1 MQEQYNFK
9 GIFKSRDNDSK
20 PSFLRDVVRLH
31 THNSME
37 SNKAFILDRE
47 DQFEGFFSRNFQDQI
62 EQRSIELLYD
72 NRERLTREAVF
83 EHANYSFT
91 SRLLNNANG
100 VMGRMFASFETP
112 NLFDSDTE
120 SEKFGRETLHEFLN
134 ILKESNVDEAR
145 NNRIKESVAPKPIA
159 EMNYKFD
166 NYINNNIA
174 NAENA
179 SRHINKDIRDFK
191 HRVTAQG
198 SVIDYF
204 TNKGYSRS
212 IKLMDNIDYINRPGI
227 LPAVGMI
234 HDAESEL
241 SINIFQLQNKP
252 IIDYLT
258 ADLVSRAEEIRK
270 QREAGATVK
279 NFTFRLQLAWNKE
292 LANDAASYNILGP
305 NLTAIRTF
313 QNLAAKYADALDIT
327 IQTLDRRN
335 HTKLIFSDQG
345 AYISTQNQTAPVGK
359 SLYQAGSNYES
370 GRYVRNLQITPNSTV
385 SERSEA
391 KLYQQVKELQTT
403 MFRQKLLQTNQP
415 NISGPV
421 ETYEMMKSSLNYLQK
436 NKDTGVKIDF
446 ILDQVFLLQYDSM
459 LFDKVAEGE
468 MGPESKGT
476 LKKVITDLDNKKT
489 RYRTDIQEPL
499 MLALIEGKAHVTTDV
514 RNFKQK
520 VQEPIYTELMK
531 LDSFKD
537 SGYNLETFLN
547 DDISLSTE
555 QRINRVTA
563 KVGSRDRAIQL
574 LAIAS
579 GNIQTAN
586 VPRQHVKAS
595 LLYRTSANG
604 IEGIAGELS
613 SSNRGLYSMSLID
626 NDFERDMT
634 NNELGMMFYSEDFA
648 RELNINKESAYSLE
662 GNEVTEELQEYTK
675 HYISMKSDL
684 STRRVGQ
691 LEYSNVNNRAEWEKD
706 VDRKKLV
713 NLFNSL
719 TEMNKSTGGDAMKI
733 SYDYN
738 NKGPISILV
747 DLNNGLKYRFTALQG
762 GVNNQGFIYEI
773 NKSKVIGESD
783 FINQSSESIRTS
795 FTDNGNPIFIGSKER
810 LTLTP
815 IQTTMSMIS
824 SISLE
829 ASQIRLI
836 RAPLIEYQTHYAPG
850 AEGSDNFDAGIARY
864 LLALSGYSDRG
875 VTDVLNIDQ
884 GSIIKGALE
893 NLHLRMKNSDATLDK
908 VRQFAGIDINSEDR
922 QAKLQYLTDLI
933 QVFGNVNENDRRLLI
948 TGEGLEGRQSL
959 KRFMSFLFSSP
970 EYADVLYDFIQSQG
984 DPLYQQAT
992 NKYVKEVSSR
1002 VFDPYLNRT
1011 QVSVYGSTQAFRQR
1025 PLYGINNRR
1034 AAFGRGVNNAALSN
1048 LQGMFRLGGYALAA
1062 SPFDHDATADFGTD
1076 FKDGSLLFIQ
1086 ITGTGGSREKSGLE
1100 YSGYNEYDNLLPYY
1114 QHKKIG
1120 TATGL
1125 EIIQDAGVG
1134 SIIDKQSVADY
1145 NDAIAHLNLTVDSE
1159 NLLQGNDRMLLFNFD
1174 VKKKAS
1180 QIPQRIKNVIGS
1192 RPTMELT
1199 TNLQEL
1205 IESKDNK
1212 TTFEGQDINNIEAL
1226 RAAYLEDLRSK
1237 VAKGIGRKKAD
1248 SLITDMY
1255 AVGIEFGGQIRAT
1268 LSNDVAEVLESIRKD
1283 INTEF
1288 EGVDEDT
1295 KAEILRVRLLNAD
1308 LSAHSVRGFIGS
1320 SKREG
1325 RNSFVLFQ
1333 LSGAYSDY
1341 SFLNPEFGSTD
1352 TLDGMRTGFADRAV
1366 KGHQASKLS
1375 SQRLLGKKGDFNLAD
1390 ELLIQSGSYIKRDKD
1405 TGLFH
1410 VFSFDETEQKY
1421 VRGQAV
1427 SSRKEFTIVRN
1438 LLEAVKAEPS
1448 IGKLGTVSN
1457 AASFEGEMAIEILR
1471 DVRILEGEVTSNEIR
1486 TEIDYIR
1493 TGRRGGSARQE
1504 SLSGGLAK
1512 MVPIFL
1518 YDPAN
1523 KEDGT
1528 PQKGLLRQMFEQFEQ
1543 TSGKV
1548 GSFGGESDLSYSQF
1562 YGVVNPSNLKSY
1574 FYEHGAQILIDNNKK
1589 TALLGT
1595 DGKTLAAALVMS
1607 FGTSRFASGDRIG
1620 VLDELAKFAASG
1632 DLGHFYQDQYLLG
1645 FLQHRGDT
1653 TKVAEG
1659 FVKSMEGISNLQV
1672 RALEYIGLDLIK
1684 NALTGDTNAASE
1696 IQKRVTDLL
1705 TDTTG
1710 VVGREYLN
1718 TGKDRGKEM
1727 AIIAAS
1733 LDYFVQLTQAKAND
1747 IAVVNTTRDRSAY
1760 LSLGTIGGMSYEEL
1774 VEKENKGLS
1783 QLVNQ
1788 LGRTSYTVGMWMS
1801 LSGSQSKV
1809 AISSKL
1815 ESFIETQ
1822 HTIFEPFYTN
1832 LTKFQKGG
1840 SLDSLR
1846 QLMAGF
1852 YGAMAGTH
1860 TGEFINA
1867 MSGLQ
1872 QINLLD
1878 TRNPIF
1884 ASRMVGY
1891 LNDPFT
1897 SDAEFKEYQRN
1908 YEMFGVLQSL
1918 VSNETSEFINADLV
1932 KKVIETYRK
1941 DAKNLDLNP
1950 DTLNTE
1956 LNNLINAA
1964 EDNDLGRVQE
1974 IISQG
1979 YEYSLYHF
1987 ERMYADFRLNPNKGD
2002 ANAGQAISTGV
2013 QRSAGATGRFA
2024 FTLPVMEFNE
2034 GTIRVDKRSLQR
2046 SFSLAG
2052 EDLKII
2058 GESFGNVDAPILKS
2072 QAILWQA
2079 FSPNS
2084 AVSRL
2089 LDRINDDKPISEVD
2103 VSLEDYEEI
2112 MRFYTTAINMPVEI
2126 TEAIGVYGNK
2136 ILGNK
2141 IGFAGGTT
2149 TPAAWFMGGTQM
2161 SILPEIIMERHG
2173 AGTNNR
2179 RDAHQYVISKLK
2191 DSNELLNIKS
2201 KIKEKLSNINNS
2213 IQENIEKQSEIYKTW
2228 KMSFENKDYTYNE
2241 LYDNKYEWEALKS
2254 EQNKLL
2260 DILNTKFTQLTEE
2273 RDERLQTR
2281 YQLEGKL
2288 ELEISNLQLKLNAL
2302 YESKK
2307 HIEANTNIKE
2317 LEKHLYYLKT
2327 EKYRVNLEI
2336 KNLKIERTRI
2346 LTHRNYIEQVL
2357 TNKAEWNEKLGNFN
2371 RANLLSISE
2380 RMKREIDNL
2389 NSQINNLYNYKDS
2402 IPTGTLSEHLPLE
2415 YPTIKREYVKL
2426 SNQSGYSKINSA
2438 IDIIQEDISQLN
2450 LLLRSNR
2457 ESYFFE
2463 NLVLEIKE
2471 YNNQIDNIN
2480 TEKQEEIKIKTQITE
2495 ELKKLEEFIKI
2506 YESLGFIS
2514 RNRTEISNLNQKK
2527 DRLLSLL
2534 QETNEKNQETKP
2546 KQYLTYLARTLNK
2559 GISAAATSE
2568 LNLLI
2573 EKSREFQER
2582 LQLASNNESEL
2593 TKLIEDIEGT
2603 KESKYSITYY
2613 ERNLQVSINEKG
2625 KERFGV
2631 NLNEGGD
2638 PFVDLLGLYELR
2650 TIRAAAISQGGTSN
2664 RLSNEAQKDSVQFAE
2679 DMKKL
2684 YSPFTGL
2691 VIGSEVDDY
2700 TNLPK
2705 VTPEE
2710 MALEMR
2716 RGASKLEKALGLNF
2730 DSISN
2735 LEKTTGKIYFERVIS
2750 NIENFANER
2759 IAELQN
2765 RYDSKVNG
2773 ELAEGT
2779 INRLRN
2785 MIRDVRAYENRLSDD
2800 MSKHDVRDIALLLT
2814 GEVEKYHAEINLG
2827 ITQSMRPAPMGGSY
2841 MGRAVYDTFGLG
2853 DVNRLMRSWE
2863 LPISFTPG
2871 GQEDVDHRNKTL
2883 HLFNP
2888 YSWLVSHLGD
2898 FDGDMIT
2905 NMFRTTSQLDLRV
2918 RTYDASIAAAQEE
2931 LILLGNKIKVTIP
2944 DTEEYTKLNKLKSDT
2959 EDRIGNLEKQKAEF
2973 SRLSQQ
2979 AKDNTTYR
2987 EYQIAAAKWVGNYL
3001 KVDYRMFLDD
3011 KHGGYRLESQGNVPP
3026 EVLFTYT
3033 EQGRGLFG
3041 GMEAI
3046 VTKSMDLFYDFRQL
3060 AENKLTLDTWENVH
3074 NRLDN
3079 LSDSGLKELIQKGN
3093 LPNELKEEIIR
3104 LSSNYEDDPLVRDAQ
3119 IAEYVARLYSSQ
3131 SGLESLQKYNLKG
3144 IDGSAMTPDIFM
3156 AMENTLG
3163 QAGSVVLGK
3172 SYNTMVGMLYTE
3184 SPNLALSYALLND
3197 PDDKLKTIVV
3207 EAYTSQGMNGA
3218 AKYNEMKEAAQH
3230 SFLKSQQMGEF
3241 LQATQQILR
3250 DSIKPKDAA
3259 LFIKEL
3265 EEALLKYR
3273 GESDVEKK
3281 QEAYTEIVNKF
3292 GPGKGLKALIQME
3305 SLVQDL
3311 TILNRQIKDDNK
3323 DLQLQKT
3330 LEKYELTDTKKEE
3343 LLKRLGYDET
3353 TGEYDVFRE
3362 RDAQGNVIG
3371 KEFNRQIAAAQ
3382 LSKEYIVAAYKTKQ
3396 DMVSVVSD
3404 FAYTKGLNEGESTG
3418 RSMLSSFKENFNK
3431 FDATEQA
3438 RITKLVQAADSY
3450 FTGGADLVGLQ
3461 DAESQAFVE
3470 ALMDRGNLGP
3480 NDYHSMNYKDTKWNK
3495 AAKITNNLERQQY
3508 EQSEDYYKK
3517 LYEAHV
3523 YATTSDAFG
3532 KTVGDYGE
3540 MFIRF
3545 AQFNQARRDVYS
3557 NNHWRDTATG
3567 FDILSDPLAM
3577 AEMLGMVSG
3586 KVTPEFIG
3594 KAMRNVTN
3602 AVRQK
3607 TGEANPSLESIINV
3621 FLQGT
3626 SMSETPQDTQMK
3638 RMWAFVESNNKTAT
3652 ELLMQTVQSM
3662 ALGQMSATAK
3672 EFIQRGQFD
3681 NQENLTQAVLKEHF
3695 SKMGFNEDESYLLA
3709 SRATMRI
3716 TQGAVAQVEAKKMMD
3731 RNQMVNVIGS
3741 LGKDADVK
3749 AQSFIFPALGLI
3761 GAALAS
3767 GDLSPEAFQVAAGTA
3782 LTNLSY
3788 VRWNN
3793 LQDNF
3798 KRTAMNM
3805 IGGGAFKMRLALQ
3818 ENEGDA
3824 GKAIVTMATREL
3836 IMGSTA
3842 AIVNKYGTEYI
3853 NKALGGIKT
3862 LDFDRFESAR
3872 NVATSTMTA
3881 VASTLLG
3888 MMLGNGVLA
3897 AGKIINNEINESE
3910 QTVRKINQSI
3920 QQKVFNQAAVEEE
3933 EELAV
3938 EGDGEFLEYK
3948 TVHNWGEES
3957 DVDYTTDEWSIN
3969 EEFNYAFNNTPVG
3982 MYAFEIT

>member
-1 MQEQYNFK
+1 MQKQYNFK

-279 NFTFRLQLAWNKE
+279 NFTFRLQLAWNEE

-327 IQTLDRRN
+327 VQTLDRRN

-421 ETYEMMKSSLNYLQK
+421 ETYEMMKSSLDYLQK
-436 NKDTGVKIDF
+436 NKGTGVKIDF

-476 LKKVITDLDNKKT
+476 LKRVITDLDNKKN

-1025 PLYGINNRR
+1025 PLYGINERR

-1205 IESKDNK
+1205 IELDNTK
-1212 TTFEGQDINNIEAL
+1212 FEGQNINNIEAL

-1237 VAKGIGRKKAD
+1237 VAKNIGRKKAD

-1295 KAEILRVRLLNAD
+1295 KTEILRVRLLNAD

-1518 YDPAN
+1518 YDPADEN
-1523 KEDGT
+1523 GT
-1528 PQKGLLRQMFEQFEQ
+1528 PQKGLLRQMFEQFED

-1548 GSFGGESDLSYSQF
+1548 GSFGGASGLSYSQF

-1574 FYEHGAQILIDNNKK
+1574 FYEHGAQILIDNKK
-1589 TALLGT
+1589 KAALLGT

-1607 FGTSRFASGDRIG
+1607 FGTSRFASGDRTG

-1684 NALTGDTNAASE
+1684 DALTGNTNAASE

-1718 TGKDRGKEM
+1718 TGKDRGREM

-1918 VSNETSEFINADLV
+1918 VSNESGEISSIADKIRRV
-1932 KKVIETYRK
+1932 VEVYRK

-2089 LDRINDDKPISEVD
+2089 LDRINDGQPISEVD

-2179 RDAHQYVISKLK
+2179 RKAHDEVLQQIKS
-2191 DSNELLNIKS
+2191 LNIQ
-2201 KIKEKLSNINNS
+2201 IKEAKESLSI
-2213 IQENIEKQSEIYKTW
+2213 
-2228 KMSFENKDYTYNE
+2228 DA
-2241 LYDNKYEWEALKS
+2241 LYAEKS
-2254 EQNKLL
+2254 EYS
-2260 DILNTKFTQLTEE
+2260 TKT
-2273 RDERLQTR
+2273 
-2281 YQLEGKL
+2281 
-2288 ELEISNLQLKLNAL
+2288 
-2302 YESKK
+2302 
-2307 HIEANTNIKE
+2307 KE
-2317 LEKHLYYLKT
+2317 L
-2327 EKYRVNLEI
+2327 
-2336 KNLKIERTRI
+2336 
-2346 LTHRNYIEQVL
+2346 Q
-2357 TNKAEWNEKLGNFN
+2357 
-2371 RANLLSISE
+2371 
-2380 RMKREIDNL
+2380 
-2389 NSQINNLYNYKDS
+2389 Q
-2402 IPTGTLSEHLPLE
+2402 
-2415 YPTIKREYVKL
+2415 
-2426 SNQSGYSKINSA
+2426 KIN
-2438 IDIIQEDISQLN
+2438 
-2450 LLLRSNR
+2450 
-2457 ESYFFE
+2457 
-2463 NLVLEIKE
+2463 EI
-2471 YNNQIDNIN
+2471 NAALI
-2480 TEKQEEIKIKTQITE
+2480 
-2495 ELKKLEEFIKI
+2495 
-2506 YESLGFIS
+2506 
-2514 RNRTEISNLNQKK
+2514 
-2527 DRLLSLL
+2527 
-2534 QETNEKNQETKP
+2534 QETKS

-2664 RLSNEAQKDSVQFAE
+2664 RLSNEAQEDSVQFAE

-2931 LILLGNKIKVTIP
+2931 LILLGNKIQVTIP

-3011 KHGGYRLESQGNVPP
+3011 KHGGYRSENQGNVPP

-3060 AENKLTLDTWENVH
+3060 AENKLTLDTWGDVH

-3079 LSDSGLKELIQKGN
+3079 LSDSGLKELIQNGN

-3371 KEFNRQIAAAQ
+3371 KGFNRQIAAAQ

-3470 ALMDRGNLGP
+3470 ALMDRGNLSP
-3480 NDYHSMNYKDTKWNK
+3480 ANKTNNYKDTKWNK
-3495 AAKITNNLERQQY
+3495 TSRINNQLEEQEY
-3508 EQSEDYYKK
+3508 KQSEDYYKK

-3532 KTVGDYGE
+3532 KTVGDNGE

-3557 NNHWRDTATG
+3557 DNHWRDTATG

-3586 KVTPEFIG
+3586 KITPEFIG
-3594 KAMRNVTN
+3594 KAMRVVTN
-3602 AVRQK
+3602 AVRHQ
-3607 TGEANPSLESIINV
+3607 TGEANPSLETITSI

-3626 SMSETPQDTQMK
+3626 SMSETPEDKKMK
-3638 RMWAFVESNNKTAT
+3638 EMFAFVQSKDTSAT

-3695 SKMGFNEDESYLLA
+3695 SKMGFNEDVSYLLA

-3982 MYAFEIT
+3982 MYSFEIT

>member
-1 MQEQYNFK
+1 MQEPYNFE

-37 SNKAFILDRE
+37 GNKDFILDRE
-47 DQFEGFFSRNFQDQI
+47 DQFEGFFSKNFQDQI
-62 EQRSIELLYD
+62 EQRSRNLDYN

-91 SRLLNNANG
+91 SKLLNNANG

-112 NLFDSDTE
+112 NLFDDSDE
-120 SEKFGRETLHEFLN
+120 SERFGRETLHEFLN
-134 ILKESNVDEAR
+134 ILKEPDDIREK
-145 NNRIKESVAPKPIA
+145 RIKESVAPKPIA

-166 NYINNNIA
+166 NYINSNIE

-179 SRHINKDIRDFK
+179 SRHINKDIRDFTN
-191 HRVTAQG
+191 RVNAQD
-198 SVIDYF
+198 SIINYF
-204 TNKGYSRS
+204 TKGGQTRS
-212 IKLMDNIDYINRPGI
+212 VKLLDNVGYINRPGI
-227 LPAVGMI
+227 LPAISMI

-258 ADLVSRAEEIRK
+258 SDLVNRAEEIRK
-270 QREAGATVK
+270 QRRQGVQVD
-279 NFTFRLQLAWNKE
+279 NFKFRLQLAWNEE
-292 LANDAASYNILGP
+292 LANDAAGYNILGP

-313 QNLAAKYADALDIT
+313 QNLATKYADALDIT
-327 IQTLDRRN
+327 VQTLDRRN

-370 GRYVRNLQITPNSTV
+370 GRYVRNLQITQDSTV
-385 SERSEA
+385 SERGEA
-391 KLYQQVKELQTT
+391 KLYQQVKELQTK
-403 MFRQKLLQTNQP
+403 MFGQQKLLQTNQP

-421 ETYEMMKSSLNYLQK
+421 ETYEMMRSSLDYLQK
-436 NKDTGVKIDF
+436 NKGKGVKADF

-476 LKKVITDLDNKKT
+476 IKRVITDLDKKKAK
-489 RYRTDIQEPL
+489 YRADIQEPL
-499 MLALIEGKAHVTTDV
+499 MLALIEGNAHVTTDV
-514 RNFKQK
+514 RNFKQN

-531 LDSFKD
+531 LDSFRD
-537 SGYNLETFLN
+537 SGYNLDTFLN
-547 DDISLSTE
+547 DDISLPTE
-555 QRINRVTA
+555 ERIRRVEA
-563 KVGSRDRAIQL
+563 KVGSRSRAIQL
-574 LAIAS
+574 LAMTS

-595 LLYRTSANG
+595 LLYRTSPNG

-613 SSNRGLYSMSLID
+613 SSNRGLYSMSLVD
-626 NDFERDMT
+626 SDFERDMT

-648 RELNINKESAYSLE
+648 KGLKVTKQSPYSLE
-662 GNEVTEELQEYTK
+662 SNEVTEELQEYTK

-706 VDRKKLV
+706 VDRKKLA
-713 NLFNSL
+713 NLFDSL
-719 TEMNKSTGGDAMKI
+719 NEMNKSTGGDAMKI
-733 SYDYN
+733 SYDYDS
-738 NKGPISILV
+738 KGPISILV

-795 FTDNGNPIFIGSKER
+795 FTDNGNPLFIKAGER

-850 AEGSDNFDAGIARY
+850 AEGSDNFDAGISRY

-875 VTDVLNIDQ
+875 VTDVLSIDQ

-893 NLHLRMKNSDATLDK
+893 NLQLRMRNSDATLDK
-908 VRQFAGIDINSEDR
+908 VRQFAGIDINNEDR

-933 QVFGNVNENDRRLLI
+933 QVFGSVNANDRRLLI
-948 TGEGLEGRQSL
+948 TGEGLDGRQSL
-959 KRFMSFLFSSP
+959 KRFMSSLFSSH

-992 NKYVKEVSSR
+992 ANYVKEVSSR

-1011 QVSVYGSTQAFRQR
+1011 QVSVYGSTQAYRQR
-1025 PLYGINNRR
+1025 PLYGVNERR
-1034 AAFGRGVNNAALSN
+1034 TAFGRGVNNAALSS

-1062 SPFDHDATADFGTD
+1062 SPFDHNATADFGTD
-1076 FKDGSLLFIQ
+1076 FKNGSLLFIQ

-1125 EIIQDAGVG
+1125 DIIQDAGVG
-1134 SIIDKQSVADY
+1134 SIIDKQSVTDY
-1145 NDAIAHLNLTVDSE
+1145 NKAIAHLGLTVDSDD
-1159 NLLQGNDRMLLFNFD
+1159 LLQGNDRMLLFNFD

-1199 TNLQEL
+1199 TQLQEL
-1205 IESKDNK
+1205 IELGSTK
-1212 TTFEGQDINNIEAL
+1212 FAGQDINNIEAL
-1226 RAAYLEDLRSK
+1226 RSSYLSNLRNR
-1237 VAKGIGRKKAD
+1237 VGNKAN
-1248 SLITDMY
+1248 LITDMY

-1268 LSNDVAEVLESIRKD
+1268 LSNDVAEVLESIRED
-1283 INTEF
+1283 VNTEF

-1308 LSAHSVRGFIGS
+1308 LSGHSIRSFTGS
-1320 SKREG
+1320 SKRTG
-1325 RNSFVLFQ
+1325 NSFVLFQ

-1375 SQRLLGKKGDFNLAD
+1375 SQRLLGAEGDFNLAD
-1390 ELLIQSGSYIKRDKD
+1390 ELLIKSGSYIKRDKE

-1410 VFSFDETEQKY
+1410 VFSFDESQNTY
-1421 VRGQAV
+1421 IRGQAI
-1427 SSRKEFTIVRN
+1427 SSRKEFTVVRN

-1448 IGKLGTVSN
+1448 IGRLGAVSN

-1512 MVPIFL
+1512 MVPIYL
-1518 YDPAN
+1518 YDVDN
-1523 KEDGT
+1523 TERG
-1528 PQKGLLRQMFEQFEQ
+1528 KGLLRQMFEQFER
-1543 TSGKV
+1543 TSGRV
-1548 GSFGGESDLSYSQF
+1548 GSFEGAGKLSYSQF

-1574 FYEHGAQILIDNNKK
+1574 FYEHGAQILIDSKK
-1589 TALLGT
+1589 KAALLGT

-1607 FGTSRFASGDRIG
+1607 FGTSRFASGDRNG
-1620 VLDELAKFAASG
+1620 VLTQLAKVAG
-1632 DLGHFYQDQYLLG
+1632 KGQLGQFYQDQYLLS
-1645 FLQHRGDT
+1645 FLQHKGDV
-1653 TKVAEG
+1653 TKVGEG
-1659 FVKSMEGISNLQV
+1659 FINSFVDKKTKTESISNLQV
-1672 RALEYIGLDLIK
+1672 RALEYIGLDLIRD
-1684 NALTGDTNAASE
+1684 ALTGANPNAASE

-1710 VVGREYLN
+1710 VVGKEYLN
-1718 TGKDRGKEM
+1718 TGKDRGREM

-1733 LDYFVQLTQAKAND
+1733 LDYFVQLTQAQAHD
-1747 IAVVNTTRDRSAY
+1747 IAVVNTTKDRSAY

-1774 VEKENKGLS
+1774 IERENEGLN

-1788 LGRTSYTVGMWMS
+1788 LGRRSYTVGMWMS

-1860 TGEFINA
+1860 TGEFLNA

-1884 ASRMVGY
+1884 ASKMVGY
-1891 LNDPFT
+1891 YNDPFT

-1918 VSNETSEFINADLV
+1918 VSNETGDTINAALL
-1932 KKVIETYRK
+1932 KKVIEKYRK
-1941 DAKNLDLNP
+1941 NADGLDLNP

-1956 LNNLINAA
+1956 LSNLIEAA
-1964 EDNDLGRVQE
+1964 ENNQLGRVQE
-1974 IISQG
+1974 IINQG

-1987 ERMYADFRLNPNKGD
+1987 ERMYADFRLNPDKGD
-2002 ANAGQAISTGV
+2002 ANAGQAISTGL
-2013 QRSAGATGRFA
+2013 QRSAGAKGRFA
-2024 FTLPVMEFNE
+2024 FTLPVMEFNDD
-2034 GTIRVDKRSLQR
+2034 GSIKVYKNSLQR

-2089 LDRINDDKPISEVD
+2089 LDRINDGKSISEID
-2103 VSLEDYEEI
+2103 VSVEDYEEI
-2112 MRFYTTAINMPVEI
+2112 MRFYITAINMPVEI
-2126 TEAIGVYGNK
+2126 TEAVGVYGNK

-2161 SILPEIIMERHG
+2161 SILPETIMERHG
-2173 AGTNNR
+2173 AGSSNR
-2179 RDAHQYVISKLK
+2179 RDAYDKVLQQ
-2191 DSNELLNIKS
+2191 IKGIDETS
-2201 KIKEKLSNINNS
+2201 QTISNI
-2213 IQENIEKQSEIYKTW
+2213 SEDK
-2228 KMSFENKDYTYNE
+2228 
-2241 LYDNKYEWEALKS
+2241 
-2254 EQNKLL
+2254 
-2260 DILNTKFTQLTEE
+2260 
-2273 RDERLQTR
+2273 R
-2281 YQLEGKL
+2281 
-2288 ELEISNLQLKLNAL
+2288 NLQILK
-2302 YESKK
+2302 K
-2307 HIEANTNIKE
+2307 
-2317 LEKHLYYLKT
+2317 YYSN
-2327 EKYRVNLEI
+2327 RFVDAA
-2336 KNLKIERTRI
+2336 ERT
-2346 LTHRNYIEQVL
+2346 
-2357 TNKAEWNEKLGNFN
+2357 
-2371 RANLLSISE
+2371 
-2380 RMKREIDNL
+2380 
-2389 NSQINNLYNYKDS
+2389 
-2402 IPTGTLSEHLPLE
+2402 PL
-2415 YPTIKREYVKL
+2415 I
-2426 SNQSGYSKINSA
+2426 
-2438 IDIIQEDISQLN
+2438 
-2450 LLLRSNR
+2450 
-2457 ESYFFE
+2457 
-2463 NLVLEIKE
+2463 
-2471 YNNQIDNIN
+2471 
-2480 TEKQEEIKIKTQITE
+2480 
-2495 ELKKLEEFIKI
+2495 
-2506 YESLGFIS
+2506 
-2514 RNRTEISNLNQKK
+2514 
-2527 DRLLSLL
+2527 
-2534 QETNEKNQETKP
+2534 QETKS

-2559 GISAAATSE
+2559 GISAASTSE
-2568 LNLLI
+2568 LNSLI
-2573 EKSREFQER
+2573 EKSKEFQER
-2582 LQLASNNESEL
+2582 LSLAGNNELEL
-2593 TKLIEDIEGT
+2593 NRIITEIEGGISN
-2603 KESKYSITYY
+2603 ESKYSIAYY
-2613 ERNLQVSINEKG
+2613 RRRLQITNVDD

-2650 TIRAAAISQGGTSN
+2650 TLRAAAISQGGTSS
-2664 RLSNEAQKDSVQFAE
+2664 RLNGEALDKSLEFAE
-2679 DMKKL
+2679 TMKHF
-2684 YSPFTGL
+2684 YSPFRGL
-2691 VIGSEVDDY
+2691 MIGSQAD

-2730 DSISN
+2730 DSISG
-2735 LEKTTGKIYFERVIS
+2735 LEKTAGKIYFEKVIG
-2750 NIENFANER
+2750 NIENFAKER
-2759 IAELQN
+2759 IDELQN
-2765 RYDSKVNG
+2765 RYNSEVNG

-2779 INRLRN
+2779 IKRLQK
-2785 MIRDVRAYENRLSDD
+2785 MIADVKSYGNRLSDD
-2800 MSKHDVRDIALLLT
+2800 MSEYDVRDIALLLT

-2827 ITQSMRPAPMGGSY
+2827 ITQSMRPSPMGGSY
-2841 MGRAVYDTFGLG
+2841 LGRAVYDTFGLG

-2918 RTYDASIAAAQEE
+2918 RTYDASIAAAKEE
-2931 LILLGNKIKVTIP
+2931 LILLGNKINATVP
-2944 DTEEYTKLNKLKSDT
+2944 DTEDYTKLIKTKSDT
-2959 EDRIGNLEKQKAEF
+2959 EDRIVNLEKQKAEF

-2979 AKDNTTYR
+2979 TKDNTTYK

-3001 KVDYRMFLDD
+3001 KVDYRMFLDE

-3046 VTKSMDLFYDFRQL
+3046 VTKSMDLFYDFRKL
-3060 AENKLTLDTWENVH
+3060 AENKLTLQTWGDVQ

-3079 LSDSGLKELIQKGN
+3079 LNDSGLKELIQKGN
-3093 LPNELKEEIIR
+3093 LPDELRDEIIR
-3104 LSSNYEDDPLVRDAQ
+3104 LSSDFEGDTLGRDAA

-3131 SGLESLQKYNLKG
+3131 SGLETLQKYNLKG

-3197 PDDKLKTIVV
+3197 PDEKLQTIVR
-3207 EAYTSQGMNGA
+3207 EAYGGGDIGL
-3218 AKYNEMKEAAQH
+3218 AKYNELKDAAQH

-3273 GESDVEKK
+3273 SIEDADKK

-3311 TILNRQIKDDNK
+3311 TILNNQIKDDNK

-3353 TGEYDVFRE
+3353 TGDYDVFRE

-3371 KEFNRQIAAAQ
+3371 RGFNQNIAAAQ
-3382 LSKEYIVAAYKTKQ
+3382 LTKEYIVAAYKTKQ

-3404 FAYTKGLNEGESTG
+3404 FAYSKGLNDGDSTG
-3418 RSMLSSFKENFNK
+3418 RSMLSSFRENFSK
-3431 FDATEQA
+3431 FDSTEQA

-3450 FTGGADLVGLQ
+3450 FTGGADLVGLA
-3461 DAESQAFVE
+3461 DAESQAFIE
-3470 ALMDRGNLGP
+3470 ALIDRENQHRSSYVDEEGKFDRKKAKKWSWTTE
-3480 NDYHSMNYKDTKWNK
+3480 DYEGKT
-3495 AAKITNNLERQQY
+3495 AQQ
-3508 EQSEDYYKK
+3508 EEDYYKK

-3532 KTVGDYGE
+3532 KTVGDNGE

-3557 NNHWRDTATG
+3557 DNHWRDTATG

-3594 KAMRNVTN
+3594 KAMRVVTN

-3607 TGEANPSLESIINV
+3607 TGEANPSLESITNV
-3621 FLQGT
+3621 ILQGT
-3626 SMSETPQDTQMK
+3626 SMSETPEDRKMK
-3638 RMWAFVESNNKTAT
+3638 EMFAFVQSKDKSAT
-3652 ELLMQTVQSM
+3652 ELLMQTVESM
-3662 ALGQMSATAK
+3662 ALGNMSATAK

-3695 SKMGFNEDESYLLA
+3695 SKMGFDADESNLLA
-3709 SRATMRI
+3709 NRATMRV

-3793 LQDNF
+3793 LESNF
-3798 KRTAMNM
+3798 KGTAMNM

-3842 AIVNKYGTEYI
+3842 AIVNKYGSEYI

-3872 NVATSTMTA
+3872 NVATSTITA

-3910 QTVRKINQSI
+3910 QIVSKINQSI
-3920 QQKVFNQAAVEEE
+3920 QQRVFNQAAVEEE

-3948 TVHNWGEES
+3948 TVHNWGEET
-3957 DVDYTTDEWSIN
+3957 DVDYTTEEWSIN

-3982 MYAFEIT
+3982 MYAFELT